1 MAFNFRIFMT
11 LNRKTVVIIAILLT
25 AVLLWMVIFLI
36 NSSITGNKSTIIS
49 LPTLTPIPKISPFP
63 TFQVKKTP
71 TPVAKITG
79 IISPTSGVEN
89 GYISVSGVKIK
100 DITKVAL
107 DTNKNG
113 DLKLADNDR
122 YLISFLKKFNTFII
136 TINSPPFDQTSRE
149 AENFFITTLGIQKED
164 ACRLTVYVNMTER
177 VDPKKAGLNYNLSWC
192 VD

>member
-1 MAFNFRIFMT
+1 MT
-11 LNRKTVVIIAILLT
+11 LNRK
-25 AVLLWMVIFLI
+25 MVIFISLLLAGILLWIAMFLI
-36 NSSITGNKSTIIS
+36 YSSIIGNKTPIIA
-49 LPTLTPIPKISPFP
+49 LPTLTPYPKISPFP

-71 TPVAKITG
+71 TPGVKITATL
-79 IISPTSGVEN
+79 SPTSGTEN
-89 GYISVSGVKIK
+89 GYMEVSGVKIK

-122 YLISFLKKFNTFII
+122 YLISFLKKFNIFII
-136 TINSPPFDQTSRE
+136 TVNSPPFDQVSRE
-149 AENFFITTLGIQKED
+149 AENFFITTLGIPKED

-192 VD
+192 RD